1 MTLLLFGGNCFSIF
15 KHGVLERIST
25 KVFDGLSTSDI
36 QFTRETLLS
45 FYEFQ
50 VVLEGTTLKQ
60 LRVLSKFVQKN
71 PHKLGEVPMKVCAWV
86 HLCKI
91 RHSQCK
97 SLYTFHF
104 HIRARSVALELGKG
118 PNSKHSGSHSKT
130 GPSMGM
136 KNVRLG

>member
-36 QFTRETLLS
+36 QFIRETLLS

-60 LRVLSKFVQKN
+60 LRVLSKFVQKTLIN
-71 PHKLGEVPMKVCAWV
+71 
-86 HLCKI
+86 
-91 RHSQCK
+91 
-97 SLYTFHF
+97 
-104 HIRARSVALELGKG
+104 
-118 PNSKHSGSHSKT
+118 
-130 GPSMGM
+130 
-136 KNVRLG
+136 